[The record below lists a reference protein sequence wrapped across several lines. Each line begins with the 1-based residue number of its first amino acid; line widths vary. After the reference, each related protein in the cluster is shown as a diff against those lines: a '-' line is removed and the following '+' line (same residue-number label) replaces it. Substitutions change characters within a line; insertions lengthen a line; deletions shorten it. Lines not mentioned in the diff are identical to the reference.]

1 MMRRVKSFLRDTRG
15 AAAAEMALIL
25 PLLLIILFGSLE
37 LGNYFMD
44 EHRLVQSVRDGARFA
59 ARQNFTNYPAC
70 SGSIPT
76 EGVDDTPFENT
87 HSMVRKGTLSSTA
100 NDLLPKWD
108 DGGTTFSI
116 SVRCESSVNGSDM
129 LGIYRS
135 RLSTNC
141 NGGTA
146 NGCAQVVTVTAS
158 LPYQPILQAFG
169 FTGSGFQLNATSEAA
184 VTGI

>member
-1 MMRRVKSFLRDTRG
+1 MMRPLLSFVRDTRG
-15 AAAAEMALIL
+15 AAAAEMALIM
-25 PLLLIILFGSLE
+25 PLLLLIMFGSVE

-70 SGSIPT
+70 SGSPGGT
-76 EGVDDTPFENT
+76 VVADTRMMT
-87 HSMVRKGTLSSTA
+87 QKGTLDATA
-100 NDLLPKWD
+100 DDLLPKWAD
-108 DGGTTFSI
+108 PGTTFSVD
-116 SVRCESSVNGSDM
+116 VRCESSVNGSDM

-158 LPYQPILQAFG
+158 LPYQPILSAFG
-169 FTGSGFQLNATSEAA
+169 FTGIGLHLNATSEAA